1 MMNQLSLTINQQA
14 VTAAP
19 GTSILAAASAADIAI
34 PTLCFQN
41 SLHETGS
48 CWMCI
53 VEIKGKN
60 RFVPACDTP
69 VSEGMVIETDNLEI
83 GAMRRQNLERII
95 EEHGGDCM
103 GPCELSCPAGC
114 NIPDFIAAI
123 ARHDERKAIEIIK
136 QSIPLPGILGRICP
150 APCEDECRRHS
161 IDKPVSICALKRY
174 AADRERAQPD
184 RFIPEISPKTG
195 KKVAIIGSGPAG
207 LSAAWFLLCKGH
219 AVTIFDTEAQA
230 GGMMRYGIPRFRLP
244 EAVIDSDIAPLLNM
258 GLEFRFN
265 TTFGQD
271 CTLEVLQ
278 VEFDAVFLAIG
289 AQKASTMNI
298 PGEDNAGVI
307 SGVNFLRNTT
317 TGEQPHPGNRV
328 VVTGGGN
335 TAIDAA
341 RTALR
346 LGASTV
352 TILYRRSRKEMP
364 ANSSEIGEALAE
376 GVTLIEWSAP
386 TAIKALNDTLE
397 ITAIKMQPGAP
408 DQSGR
413 RRPLPVEGSEFT
425 IMADTIIS
433 AIGQQIDHSV
443 AHRAETGTGKHG
455 ELLVDADTLQSKR
468 PWLFAGGDCVTGSDM
483 AIRAVEQGK
492 RAAHGINLYLNG
504 EIVSIPKASFNS
516 SYGARDAAPKAFYS
530 KALPIKR
537 VPLPEL
543 LPSVRTGSF
552 SEVAT
557 GYTEELAR
565 TEAARC
571 LQCRCNAINDCRLRE
586 LASRYLP
593 FHAKKRHEH
602 PDVYF
607 AENGDISME
616 RQKCVD
622 CGICVRM
629 LEELEKDIDIAVMA
643 ESCPTGALSLP
654 TAPSPFSEPSPSQ
667 KDGRK
672 YRL

>member
-1 MMNQLSLTINQQA
+1 MNQLLLTINQQA

-19 GTSILAAASAADIAI
+19 GTSILDAATAAGIAI
-34 PTLCFQN
+34 PTLCFLN

-60 RFVPACDTP
+60 RFVPACDTS
-69 VSEGMVIETDNLEI
+69 VSEGMVIETDNAEI
-83 GAMRRQNLERII
+83 GAMRRQSLERII

-123 ARHDERKAIEIIK
+123 ARHDEKKAIEIIK

-161 IDKPVSICALKRY
+161 FDKPVSICALKRY
-174 AADRERAQPD
+174 AADREREYD
-184 RFIPEISPKTG
+184 RFIPEIAPKTG

-219 AVTIFDTEAQA
+219 AVTIVDSAPQA

-244 EAVIDSDIAPLLNM
+244 DAVIDSDIAPLLDM
-258 GLEFRFN
+258 GVEFRFN
-265 TTFGQD
+265 TSFGQD
-271 CTLEVLQ
+271 CTLETLQ
-278 VEFDAVFLAIG
+278 GEFDVVFLAFG
-289 AQKASTMNI
+289 TQKASTMDI
-298 PGEDNAGVI
+298 PGEESPGVI
-307 SGVNFLRNTT
+307 SGIDFLRKTT
-317 TGEQPHPGNRV
+317 TGEQLHPGDRV

-364 ANSSEIGEALAE
+364 ANTSEIEEALAE
-376 GVTLIEWSAP
+376 GVRLIEWSAP

-397 ITAIKMQPGAP
+397 LTAIAMQPGAP

-413 RRPLPVEGSEFT
+413 RRPVPVAGSEFT
-425 IMADTIIS
+425 ITADTIIS

-443 AHRAETGTGKHG
+443 ASHAETGTGKRG
-455 ELLVDADTLQSKR
+455 ELLVDADTLQSR
-468 PWLFAGGDCVTGSDM
+468 TPWLFAGGDCVTGSDT

-492 RAAHGINLYLNG
+492 RAAHGINLYLHG
-504 EIVSIPKASFNS
+504 QVVSTPKASFNS
-516 SYGARDAAPKAFYS
+516 SYGARDEAPKALYQ
-530 KALPIKR
+530 KALPTTR

-543 LPSVRTGSF
+543 PPLLRTGSF

-593 FHAKKRHEH
+593 FHARKRHEH
-602 PDVYF
+602 PDFYL

-616 RQKCVD
+616 REKCVD

-629 LEELEKDIDIAVMA
+629 LEELEKNLDIAVMA
-643 ESCPTGALSLP
+643 ESCPTGALSRP
-654 TAPSPFSEPSPSQ
+654 HAPSPFSES
-667 KDGRK
+667 
-672 YRL
+672 